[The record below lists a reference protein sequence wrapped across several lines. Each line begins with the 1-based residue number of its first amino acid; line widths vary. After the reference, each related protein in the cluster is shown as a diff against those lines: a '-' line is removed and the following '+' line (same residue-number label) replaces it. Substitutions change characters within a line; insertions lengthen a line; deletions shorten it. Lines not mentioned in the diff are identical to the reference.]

1 MIAIFRDLHDIL
13 ISTNLP
19 TPFCWARIYRIQS
32 GESLTVLSAG
42 QGWVSSRKD
51 GAWRKLRIDPMS
63 AFGIG
68 AKSIRLATRQVCPRN
83 DMEPDFVLA
92 VAANGRFDAPQ
103 SVPRISVEWQ
113 QSGTLTFSRCPQSAH
128 TFTGNI
134 LEPPPCRFEQPSD
147 PQCFVSLG
155 PTIEYDPIS
164 VQVDF

>member
-1 MIAIFRDLHDIL
+1 MPQIREVGSLKRFWNLVKRNLRKQTPRGVLIAIFRDLHDIL

-92 VAANGRFDAPQ
+92 VAANGRFGDP
-103 SVPRISVEWQ
+103 E
-113 QSGTLTFSRCPQSAH
+113 T
-128 TFTGNI
+128 
-134 LEPPPCRFEQPSD
+134 CRNAQ
-147 PQCFVSLG
+147 
-155 PTIEYDPIS
+155 IE
-164 VQVDF
+164 